1 MFTILLRTL
10 LCTVEPQYDE
20 TLYDQVL
27 SMTNDFLYPSNQ
39 HIKKNLDIAN
49 KFCQSL
55 SPLLYRGS
63 MENSSHL
70 VYKINSVWPPCFA
83 PYKNV
88 HRWKHH
94 WSCEKRSFGRN
105 WNRNW
110 VCLSGLLPSPCKL
123 SFWLFWCLFH
133 LPSEAINSRN
143 KNGHKRNCCCTMDGC
158 KCFKGKW
165 SLLFFNVYF

>member
-49 KFCQSL
+49 KFCQFL

-63 MENSSHL
+63 TENSSHL
-70 VYKINSVWPPCFA
+70 VYKINSV
-83 PYKNV
+83 
-88 HRWKHH
+88 
-94 WSCEKRSFGRN
+94 
-105 WNRNW
+105 
-110 VCLSGLLPSPCKL
+110 
-123 SFWLFWCLFH
+123 
-133 LPSEAINSRN
+133 
-143 KNGHKRNCCCTMDGC
+143 
-158 KCFKGKW
+158 
-165 SLLFFNVYF
+165 

>member
-63 MENSSHL
+63 TENSSHL
-70 VYKINSVWPPCFA
+70 VYK
-83 PYKNV
+83 
-88 HRWKHH
+88 
-94 WSCEKRSFGRN
+94 
-105 WNRNW
+105 
-110 VCLSGLLPSPCKL
+110 
-123 SFWLFWCLFH
+123 
-133 LPSEAINSRN
+133 
-143 KNGHKRNCCCTMDGC
+143 
-158 KCFKGKW
+158 
-165 SLLFFNVYF
+165 VYGV

>member
-1 MFTILLRTL
+1 MQAAKLTFFAPCLLS
-10 LCTVEPQYDE
+10 TVEPQYNE
-20 TLYDQVL
+20 TLYDKVL
-27 SMTNDFLYPSNQ
+27 SITNDFLYLGN
-39 HIKKNLDIAN
+39 HHTKMNLDIAN

-63 MENSSHL
+63 TENSSHL
-70 VYKINSVWPPCFA
+70 VYKVYGVWLPCFA
-83 PYKNV
+83 PYENV

-94 WSCEKRSFGRN
+94 WGCEKRSFGRN

-110 VCLSGLLPSPCKL
+110 VCLSGLLSSPCKL

-143 KNGHKRNCCCTMDGC
+143 QNGHKRNCCCTMDGC
-158 KCFKGKW
+158 KCFKRKW
-165 SLLFFNVYF
+165 PVLFF